1 MSTAIL
7 GTTATT
13 ATTATNI
20 HIDIDIPPISSQA
33 AFDEF
38 QELSEADLA
47 KLDAL
52 EMEMEMEAV
61 GSGSN
66 DSTNANINGGGGPD
80 PGPSN
85 IEGSSSSS
93 SSSIHSIAS
102 ICLRFI
108 ALDVLDYVDSRIK
121 EVIHIMYIS

>member
-7 GTTATT
+7 GTT

-52 EMEMEMEAV
+52 EMEMEMEMEAV

-93 SSSIHSIAS
+93 SSSHSIAS